1 MKNNNKNE
9 ALNLWQAYIR
19 KPAFKKRLVLENFR
33 QKPSAEFEDID
44 TFINLMTGH
53 SFETVKPLLKT
64 EMTPA
69 AFTKLCDAYRAY
81 CYKLRHGR
89 KNVSVS
95 AETLARLKPIA
106 SRLGLQ
112 EPGQGIDGGLDN
124 LLYYLTSPD
133 EQASVQ
139 KHLTDQSQDKEQL
152 QTLPDL
158 TDETWLYLFRLRLPA
173 PEQNMLLQVL
183 EKAFTQGWQAHQ
195 QATGTD
201 KLTQERGRAEIIRA
215 FLGKGTDKPEQ

>member
-1 MKNNNKNE
+1 MKNNSTNE
-9 ALNLWQAYIR
+9 VVNLWQNYIR
-19 KPAFKKRLVLENFR
+19 KPAFKKRLVAENFR
-33 QKPSAEFEDID
+33 QQPPPEFEDID
-44 TFINLMTGH
+44 IFISKMAGQ
-53 SFETVKPLLKT
+53 SFTSAKPDLKAV
-64 EMTPA
+64 MTPA

-89 KNVSVS
+89 KNVSLS

-139 KHLTDQSQDKEQL
+139 QHLTALAQDQKQPQI
-152 QTLPDL
+152 LPEL
-158 TDETWLYLFRLRLPA
+158 TDETWLYLFRLRLPP
-173 PEQNMLLQVL
+173 PEQRMLQQVL
-183 EKAFTQGWQAHQ
+183 EKAFTQGWQARAQ
-195 QATGTD
+195 MKTSEKLAQA
-201 KLTQERGRAEIIRA
+201 RGRAEIIRA
-215 FLGKGTDKPEQ
+215 FLGEETD